1 MIKFRTFYPQ
11 VDYEDHRLS
20 LSATYLLTVW
30 LEENPDVELIS
41 WQAVSVG
48 GPSDICIVVQ
58 YKENK

>member
-1 MIKFRTFYPQ
+1 MIKFRTFYPHT
-11 VDYEDHRLS
+11 DYEDYSRT

-48 GPSDICIVVQ
+48 SDICIVVQ
-58 YKENK
+58 YKENQ